1 MSSSGDLILLLT
13 HSGDFFTIDRVA
25 EALSKKGARPFRFD
39 TDKFPLDVQ
48 LRAKFDQSQSS
59 YRLKYGAEVISS
71 EDVKAVWMRR
81 IWQPN
86 LGENLDPQFQESCI
100 RESSATLS
108 GLWDS
113 LRGVRW
119 IDDLAKAG
127 AANNK
132 QRQLRVASEV
142 GLVIPKTLITN
153 DPEAVREFF
162 QQVKGKMVTKLLKAL
177 SYSMEYTPFFLY
189 TSIVKEDDLLDAESL
204 RYCPMVFQEQIPKQ
218 LELRVIYVQGK
229 VFVGALDA
237 SIYEKSTVD
246 WRRPNTD
253 VGAWQHHELPDEIV
267 ARIKALM
274 DNFGLLY
281 GALDFIVTPS
291 GDYVFLEVNPG
302 GEWGMLER
310 DLELPISNAIAE
322 ALIS

>member
-13 HSGDFFTIDRVA
+13 HSGDFFTIDRVS

-48 LRAKFDQSQSS
+48 LKAQFDQSQSS

-119 IDDLAKAG
+119 IDDLAKAA

-162 QQVKGKMVTKLLKAL
+162 QQVKGKMVTKLLTAL

-189 TSIVKEDDLLDAESL
+189 TSIVKEEDLLDAESL

-218 LELRVIYVQGK
+218 LELRVIFVQGK

-237 SIYEKSTVD
+237 SIYEKSKVD
-246 WRRPNTD
+246 WRKPNAGT
-253 VGAWQHHELPDEIV
+253 GAWQHYELPDEIV

>member
-86 LGENLDPQFQESCI
+86 LGQNLDPQFQESCI
-100 RESSATLS
+100 RESLATLS

-119 IDDLAKAG
+119 IDDLAKAE

-132 QRQLRVASEV
+132 QRQLRLASEV
-142 GLVIPKTLITN
+142 GLVIPRTLITN

-162 QQVKGKMVTKLLKAL
+162 QQVKGKMVTKLLTAL

-189 TSIVKEDDLLDAESL
+189 TSIVKEEDLLDAESL

-218 LELRVIYVQGK
+218 LELRVIFVQGK

-246 WRRPNTD
+246 WRRPNAGT
-253 VGAWQHHELPDEIV
+253 GAWQHHELPDEIV

>member
-39 TDKFPLDVQ
+39 TDKFPLEVQ
-48 LRAKFDQSQSS
+48 LRAQFDQSQSS
-59 YRLKYGAEVISS
+59 YRLKYGTEVISS

-218 LELRVIYVQGK
+218 LELRVIFVQGK
-229 VFVGALDA
+229 VFVGALDS

-253 VGAWQHHELPDEIV
+253 VGVWQHHELPDEIV

>member
-48 LRAKFDQSQSS
+48 LRAQFDQSQSS

-86 LGENLDPQFQESCI
+86 LGQNLDPQFQESCI

-162 QQVKGKMVTKLLKAL
+162 QQVKGKMVTKLLTAL

-189 TSIVKEDDLLDAESL
+189 TSIVKEEDLLDVESL

-218 LELRVIYVQGK
+218 LELRVIFVQGK

-237 SIYEKSTVD
+237 SIYEKSKVD
-246 WRRPNTD
+246 WRKPNAD
-253 VGAWQHHELPDEIV
+253 IAAWQHYELPDEIV
-267 ARIKALM
+267 DRIRALM

>member
-1 MSSSGDLILLLT
+1 MSSSRDLILLIT

-39 TDKFPLDVQ
+39 TDKFPLEVQ
-48 LRAKFDQSQSS
+48 LRAQFDQSQSS
-59 YRLKYGAEVISS
+59 YRLKSGAEWISS

-81 IWQPN
+81 IWQPD
-86 LGENLDPQFQESCI
+86 LGQNLDPQFQEACI
-100 RESSATLS
+100 RESLATLS

-119 IDDLAKAG
+119 IDDLAKAE

-162 QQVKGKMVTKLLKAL
+162 QQVKGKMVTKLLTAL

-189 TSIVKEDDLLDAESL
+189 TSIVKEDDLLDSESL

-218 LELRVIYVQGK
+218 LELRVIFVQGK

-246 WRRPNTD
+246 WRQPNTD
-253 VGAWQHHELPDEIV
+253 VGAWQHHDLPDEIV

-291 GDYVFLEVNPG
+291 GDYVFLEVNPR

>member
-39 TDKFPLDVQ
+39 TDKFPLEVQ
-48 LRAKFDQSQSS
+48 LRAQFDQSQSS

-100 RESSATLS
+100 RESKATLS

-218 LELRVIYVQGK
+218 LELRVIFVQGK
-229 VFVGALDA
+229 VFVGALDS

-253 VGAWQHHELPDEIV
+253 VGVWQHHELPDEIV

>member
-1 MSSSGDLILLLT
+1 MSSSRDLILLIT

-48 LRAKFDQSQSS
+48 LRAQFDQSQSS
-59 YRLKYGAEVISS
+59 YRLKYGPEVISS

-81 IWQPN
+81 IWEPN

-100 RESSATLS
+100 RESLATLS

-153 DPEAVREFF
+153 DPEAVKEFF
-162 QQVKGKMVTKLLKAL
+162 QQVKGKMVTKL
-177 SYSMEYTPFFLY
+177 
-189 TSIVKEDDLLDAESL
+189 
-204 RYCPMVFQEQIPKQ
+204 
-218 LELRVIYVQGK
+218 
-229 VFVGALDA
+229 
-237 SIYEKSTVD
+237 
-246 WRRPNTD
+246 
-253 VGAWQHHELPDEIV
+253 
-267 ARIKALM
+267 
-274 DNFGLLY
+274 
-281 GALDFIVTPS
+281 
-291 GDYVFLEVNPG
+291 
-302 GEWGMLER
+302 
-310 DLELPISNAIAE
+310 
-322 ALIS
+322 

>member
-39 TDKFPLDVQ
+39 TDKFPLEVQ

-71 EDVKAVWMRR
+71 EDVKAVWKRR

-119 IDDLAKAG
+119 IDDLAKAE

-189 TSIVKEDDLLDAESL
+189 TSIVKEDDLQDAESL

-218 LELRVIYVQGK
+218 LELRVIFVQGK
-229 VFVGALDA
+229 VFVGALDS

>member
-48 LRAKFDQSQSS
+48 LRAQFDQSQSS

-71 EDVKAVWMRR
+71 KDVKAVWMRR

-119 IDDLAKAG
+119 IDDLAKAE

-189 TSIVKEDDLLDAESL
+189 TSIVKEDDLMDAESL

-218 LELRVIYVQGK
+218 LELRVIFVQGK

-237 SIYEKSTVD
+237 SIYEKSKVD
-246 WRRPNTD
+246 WRKPNAD
-253 VGAWQHHELPDEIV
+253 VGAWQHHEIPDEIV
-267 ARIKALM
+267 DRIKALM

>member
-1 MSSSGDLILLLT
+1 MSSSRDLILLIT

-39 TDKFPLDVQ
+39 TDKFPLEVQ
-48 LRAKFDQSQSS
+48 LRAQFDQSQSS
-59 YRLKYGAEVISS
+59 YRLKSGAEWIST

-81 IWQPN
+81 IWQPD
-86 LGENLDPQFQESCI
+86 LGQNLDPQFQEACI
-100 RESSATLS
+100 RESLATLS

-119 IDDLAKAG
+119 IDDLAKAE

-162 QQVKGKMVTKLLKAL
+162 QQVKGKMVTKLLTAL

-189 TSIVKEDDLLDAESL
+189 TSIVKEDDLLDSESL

-218 LELRVIYVQGK
+218 LELRVIFVQGK

-246 WRRPNTD
+246 WRQPNTD
-253 VGAWQHHELPDEIV
+253 VGAWQHHDLPDEIV

-291 GDYVFLEVNPG
+291 GDYVFLEVNPR